1 MSRVAHLDLFCGA
14 SGDMLLGALVDCGV
28 PIDTIRDSIAAL
40 GLERL
45 DVTVERLDKRGIA
58 ATKVHVLAPHEHVH
72 RHLPDIVEI
81 ISRARLDEAVKHK
94 ACDVF
99 RTLAIAEARVHGI
112 AVDDVHFHEV
122 GALDAIADVVGVV
135 AGFAHLRL
143 DALSCRGIPVSH
155 GTVRCE
161 HGVLPV
167 PAPAVVH
174 LMEGLPTYPLDID
187 GETVTPTA
195 AALLKELV
203 THWCAAAAMTIER
216 NGYGAGSKDF
226 PRANV
231 LRLVVGRSE
240 SNATV
245 ERVESLALLSTNLD
259 DMNPEW
265 LPPLLARLLEAGA
278 RDAWLTPILMK
289 KGRPAHTL
297 SVLCDPSAAS
307 ALREIVYVH
316 TSTLGIRETVVDR
329 FSLPRAS
336 RRVATRWGEIAIK
349 IATLPDGSER
359 AAPEHDDCRRAS
371 DQHGVSI
378 ATVHEAAMA
387 AWHADTD

>member
-1 MSRVAHLDLFCGA
+1 
-14 SGDMLLGALVDCGV
+14 MLLGALVDCGV
-28 PIDTIRDSIAAL
+28 PLEVIRNAIAAL
-40 GLERL
+40 GLDRL
-45 DVTVERLDKRGIA
+45 QVNVEHLDKLGIA
-58 ATKVHVLAPHEHVH
+58 ATKVHVVAPHEHVH

-81 ISRARLDEAVKHK
+81 ITRSSLGAEVKRS
-94 ACDVF
+94 ACDAF
-99 RTLAIAEARVHGI
+99 RALAVAEARVHDI
-112 AVDDVHFHEV
+112 PVDHVHFHEV

-135 AGFAHLRL
+135 AGFAHLDL
-143 DALSCRGIPVSH
+143 AELSCRGIPVSH
-155 GTVRCE
+155 GTVRCA

-195 AALLKELV
+195 AALLKVLV
-203 THWCAAAAMTIER
+203 TRWQAPGAMTIER

-231 LRLVVGRSE
+231 LRLIVGQRAHDAS
-240 SNATV
+240 V
-245 ERVESLALLSTNLD
+245 EVNQSLSLLATNLD

-265 LPPLLARLLEAGA
+265 LPPLMERLLAAGA
-278 RDAWLTPILMK
+278 RDVWLTPILMK

-297 SVLCDPSAAS
+297 SVLCDPTSS
-307 ALREIVYVH
+307 RVLRELIYRH

-329 FSLPRAS
+329 YSLPRES
-336 RRVATRWGEIAIK
+336 RSVATPWGEIAVK
-349 IATLPDGSER
+349 VATLPDGSAR

-371 DQHGVSI
+371 DAHGVSL
-378 ATVHEAAMA
+378 ATVHEAAIA
-387 AWHADTD
+387 AWRASED